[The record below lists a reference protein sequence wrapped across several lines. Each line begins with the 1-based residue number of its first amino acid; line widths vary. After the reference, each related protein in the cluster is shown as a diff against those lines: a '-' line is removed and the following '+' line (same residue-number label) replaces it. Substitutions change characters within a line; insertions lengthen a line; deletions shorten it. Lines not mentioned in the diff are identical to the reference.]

1 MSLTTQ
7 PKVKSQTTPNLKH
20 IKGKTMYIATRR
32 AAMLGGSSLLFGCSF
47 FTPTSTTIGGTPV
60 SMAQAYADDLAD
72 ALSSGA
78 DIYLASTTPTVSQK
92 AAVTQAKADIQ
103 AAKVRL
109 DAALASVV
117 TTVPQTALDTV
128 KLIIVDARKLAPIVS
143 PFLGPAAM
151 YIDLALGVLQT
162 FADSLPP
169 PPVAP
174 AVPPAALRE
183 KAAAYRRG
191 NK

>member
-1 MSLTTQ
+1 
-7 PKVKSQTTPNLKH
+7 
-20 IKGKTMYIATRR
+20 MYIVTRR
-32 AAMLGGSSLLFGCSF
+32 AAVLGGSSMLFGCSF
-47 FTPTSTTIGGTPV
+47 FTPTTPTIGGTPV

-78 DIYLASTTPTVSQK
+78 DVYLASTTPTVSQK

-103 AAKVRL
+103 AAKMRL

-128 KLIIVDARKLAPIVS
+128 RLIVVDAQKLVPLVS
-143 PFLGPAAM
+143 PLLGPAAL
-151 YIDLALGVLQT
+151 YVNLAIGVLQA
-162 FADSLPP
+162 FVDSLPP
-169 PPVAP
+169 PPTAP

-191 NK
+191 R

>member
-1 MSLTTQ
+1 
-7 PKVKSQTTPNLKH
+7 
-20 IKGKTMYIATRR
+20 MYVATRR

-78 DIYLASTTPTVSQK
+78 DIYLASQSGATVSQK
-92 AAVTQAKADIQ
+92 AAVIQAKADIQ
-103 AAKVRL
+103 AAKGRL

-128 KLIIVDARKLAPIVS
+128 RLIIVDARKLAPIVS

-174 AVPPAALRE
+174 VVPPAALRE

-191 NK
+191 AK